1 MRYIVRNAIF
11 CVTCVHYDA
20 VRQTRYIAM
29 RYMQY
34 FALQRNLATPLQ
46 AREKQTSVRRYY
58 PDSRSS
64 GFLSALNVHAY
75 ISENTEHPCRLTI
88 VRQRVDANPPNAGAT
103 TCLSAAQRAR
113 KQLGAPSLLRVEST
127 VCFQRKR
134 GLPSSRLTKA
144 GQVCMVVYWELVV
157 FCARDDLLERSTA
170 RAVTHLHQ

>member
-88 VRQRVDANPPNAGAT
+88 VRQRVDARRNETNCLRTTVPLQRCTVYAAYVRNPGRNFT
-103 TCLSAAQRAR
+103 
-113 KQLGAPSLLRVEST
+113 RV
-127 VCFQRKR
+127 
-134 GLPSSRLTKA
+134 
-144 GQVCMVVYWELVV
+144 
-157 FCARDDLLERSTA
+157 
-170 RAVTHLHQ
+170 